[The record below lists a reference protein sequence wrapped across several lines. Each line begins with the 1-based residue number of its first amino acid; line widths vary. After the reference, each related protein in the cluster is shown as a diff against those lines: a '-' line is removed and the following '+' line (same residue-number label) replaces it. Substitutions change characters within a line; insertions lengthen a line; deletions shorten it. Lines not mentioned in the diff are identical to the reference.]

1 MEHDN
6 SHAANSLRIL
16 SQSKNGYIGRCGCC
30 DHYNFV
36 FGNVLFTFTEDGLDG
51 FNQVLY
57 NPDHWHMLEA
67 SLPHDK
73 SYVLP
78 SPIPNFMLSFSKTEM
93 EEMKGLFQE
102 YYIFKELENILK
114 SNHSKNN

>member
-6 SHAANSLRIL
+6 SQSASSLRIL
-16 SQSKNGYIGRCGCC
+16 SQTKNGYIGRCGCC

-36 FGNVLFTFTEDGLDG
+36 YGNALFIFTAAGLDG

-57 NPDHWHMLEA
+57 NPDHWHVLDTH
-67 SLPHDK
+67 LPNEK

-78 SPIPNFMLSFSKTEM
+78 SPIPNFMLSFSGTEI

-102 YYIFKELENILK
+102 FYISKEIENIFK
-114 SNHSKNN
+114 SDHSRNN